1 MQNHNPTT
9 HFCDIVHVRRK
20 STGGI
25 VMAGKHKWTKEENEY
40 CCRRYIE
47 QYVINK
53 SSMKASE
60 FSRVLEKEIVTI
72 SAGSIKMKL
81 QNIKQILIEFRIED
95 SLKITPLD
103 QYSIQNKEAM
113 EKVLKEMKIE
123 Y

>member
-1 MQNHNPTT
+1 
-9 HFCDIVHVRRK
+9 
-20 STGGI
+20 
-25 VMAGKHKWTKEENEY
+25 MAGKHIWTKEENEY

-53 SSMKASE
+53 GSMKASE
-60 FSRVLEKEIVTI
+60 FSRVLEKEIGTI

-81 QNIKQILIEFRIED
+81 QNIKQILIELGIKD
-95 SLKITPLD
+95 SLKVTPLVK
-103 QYSIQNKEAM
+103 YSTQNKEVL